1 MDSSRSG
8 VLIAS
13 GLLLASS
20 FGMGIL
26 GASVL
31 VDRAEEARAREAAS
45 VDAELDQLQE
55 DIDDLRVRLREV
67 EAEVEDLRAIAIEH
81 DILDTWRQD
90 DQDG

>member
-1 MDSSRSG
+1 
-8 VLIAS
+8 
-13 GLLLASS
+13 
-20 FGMGIL
+20 MGTL

-31 VDRAEEARAREAAS
+31 VERIEEKRAREAAS

-55 DIDDLRVRLREV
+55 DLDDLGIRLR
-67 EAEVEDLRAIAIEH
+67 EAEVEIEVLRAIEDER

>member
-31 VDRAEEARAREAAS
+31 VDRAEEARAREAVS

-55 DIDDLRVRLREV
+55 DIDDLRVRLREA

>member
-8 VLIAS
+8 VLIAA
-13 GLLLASS
+13 GLVLASTLV
-20 FGMGIL
+20 MGTL

-31 VDRAEEARAREAAS
+31 VERIEEKRAREAAS

-55 DIDDLRVRLREV
+55 DLDDLGIRLR
-67 EAEVEDLRAIAIEH
+67 EAEVEIEVLRAIEDER

>member
-67 EAEVEDLRAIAIEH
+67 EAEVEDLRAISIEH

>member
-8 VLIAS
+8 VLIAA
-13 GLLLASS
+13 GLLLISS

-26 GASVL
+26 GASAL
-31 VDRAEEARAREAAS
+31 VDRAEEARAREAVS

>member
-13 GLLLASS
+13 GLLIASS

-45 VDAELDQLQE
+45 VDAELDQLQNDLE
-55 DIDDLRVRLREV
+55 DLDSRLKVV
-67 EAEVEDLRAIAIEH
+67 EAELKETRRALEDP
-81 DILDTWRQD
+81 D
-90 DQDG
+90 

>member
-26 GASVL
+26 GASAL